1 MYTPLF
7 AIARVPGW
15 CAHRVEEVEYANRI
29 IRPAYKYLGEPQEYL
44 PLDCLLYTSLNRL
57 IFLSGMFV
65 PRSTTMIHYSFLTQ
79 RFFQAKNAS
88 RPGPTVRREAF

>member
-1 MYTPLF
+1 MTRQRALILEILQHSPKHLTADEIF

-44 PLDCLLYTSLNRL
+44 PLEER
-57 IFLSGMFV
+57 
-65 PRSTTMIHYSFLTQ
+65 
-79 RFFQAKNAS
+79 
-88 RPGPTVRREAF
+88 